1 MKKLALFLVVVLLTG
16 LCLSGC
22 GNPHEEMIEEAI
34 EELEDYWANVYDEQE
49 DYDMETDRYFKIV
62 NTRVI
67 TLDKNDYELLEDIE
81 YIVDFV
87 VYTDYFG
94 SGYYVTYTGPGTSV
108 VVYRDGAMK
117 ATYDRIMRVC
127 QNHYDY
133 GIAEEVIKSID
144 DYGDAYNCEK
154 TLD

>member
-1 MKKLALFLVVVLLTG
+1 MKKLALFLVFVLLTG

-34 EELEDYWANVYDEQE
+34 EELEDYWTDVYDEME
-49 DYDMETDRYFKIV
+49 DNDMETDRYFKIV

-94 SGYYVTYTGPGTSV
+94 NGYYVTDMGSGTSV
-108 VVYRDGAMK
+108 VVYRDGAMEV
-117 ATYDRIMRVC
+117 THDPIMRLC
-127 QNHYDY
+127 QHYYDY
-133 GIAEEVIKSID
+133 GIAEEVKSID